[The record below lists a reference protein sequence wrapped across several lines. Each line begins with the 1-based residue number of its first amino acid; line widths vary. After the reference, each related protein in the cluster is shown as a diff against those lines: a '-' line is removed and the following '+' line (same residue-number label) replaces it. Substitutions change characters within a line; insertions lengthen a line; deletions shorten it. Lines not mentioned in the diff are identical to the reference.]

1 MSDARRYLWLLGIL
15 VAEAVL
21 FVWKCNHFF
30 NGDSLYF
37 FSHQVGSSADVWRVF
52 KGPDQLWQY
61 RPLTFLIFSFFLKP
75 LFGLNP
81 LGYNLFPL
89 FVHAANTLIVFG
101 ILRSL
106 RLAERAALLGTFFF
120 GAHCVAFYVTYGVAF
135 LPDFSYSFFY
145 LLSVFFF
152 VKYVSVGSRGMLPL
166 SLLAFVL
173 ALFCKEAAS
182 ALAPLVFVIA
192 FLWGKEGF
200 RRPQDSFARTTA
212 VAFRRTFPFLFLG
225 VIYLGFHWMVKS
237 GQIYAPGIDHPHHME
252 LSLHALHYKYKY
264 LKWAFNLPDGLV
276 FSFNGWLN
284 YLIALALLVFVMP
297 FAFSSVR
304 RLWKLDRL
312 TWCGLIW
319 FVIALSP
326 VLLLRNLTMHH
337 NLYMPLA
344 GLALVF
350 GDWLHGIL
358 ERFET
363 VGRAWACT
371 AVSAF
376 VIVFIG
382 AVFFHNLD
390 AVKHSWIAEASTI
403 AETSLQDLK
412 RLRPTIPD
420 GTTIYVI
427 DKSSLGGLRWYYD
440 YGSLIRLFYASK
452 SLNVQFIDRGGP
464 LPDRNSVPK
473 GAIFVEYDGSHLSE
487 ATGGI

>member
-1 MSDARRYLWLLGIL
+1 MSDARKYLWLLGIL

-21 FVWKCNHFF
+21 FGWKCNHFF
-30 NGDSLYF
+30 DGDSLYF
-37 FSHQVGSSADVWRVF
+37 FSRQVGSSADIWRVF

-81 LGYNLFPL
+81 LGYNIFPL

-101 ILRSL
+101 ILRAL

-182 ALAPLVFVIA
+182 TLAPVVFVIA

-212 VAFRRTFPFLFLG
+212 VAFRRTFSFLFFG
-225 VIYLGFHWMVKS
+225 VLYLGFHWIVKS
-237 GQIYAPGIDHPHHME
+237 GQVYAPGIDHPHHME
-252 LSLHALHYKYKY
+252 LSLHTLHYKYKY

-284 YLIALALLVFVMP
+284 YLIALALLVFVIP

-304 RLWKLDRL
+304 RLWQLDRL
-312 TWCGLIW
+312 TSCGLIW

-337 NLYMPLA
+337 NLYVPLA
-344 GLALVF
+344 GLA
-350 GDWLHGIL
+350 
-358 ERFET
+358 
-363 VGRAWACT
+363 
-371 AVSAF
+371 VS
-376 VIVFIG
+376 
-382 AVFFHNLD
+382 
-390 AVKHSWIAEASTI
+390 
-403 AETSLQDLK
+403 
-412 RLRPTIPD
+412 
-420 GTTIYVI
+420 
-427 DKSSLGGLRWYYD
+427 
-440 YGSLIRLFYASK
+440 
-452 SLNVQFIDRGGP
+452 
-464 LPDRNSVPK
+464 
-473 GAIFVEYDGSHLSE
+473 LSRQ
-487 ATGGI
+487 